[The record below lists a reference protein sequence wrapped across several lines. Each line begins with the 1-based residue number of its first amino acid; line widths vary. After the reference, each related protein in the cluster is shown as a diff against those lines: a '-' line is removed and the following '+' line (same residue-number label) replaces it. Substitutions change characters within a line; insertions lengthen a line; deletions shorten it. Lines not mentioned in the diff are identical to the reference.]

1 MSKNFINYSADE
13 TINRYF
19 KDVKKSEGLS
29 TEREQE
35 LAKRIQEGD
44 TKAIDEL
51 VEANLKFVVTIA
63 KEFQGQ
69 GLPLPDLISEGNY
82 GLIKAAYKFDHT
94 KGFKFISY
102 AVWWIRQSILQSL
115 NDNARIIRLPTN
127 VVNKIQQ
134 VRKDIEKFEFLNER
148 EPILGEEVN
157 DKGDKFKKVATGS
170 IILNDK
176 INEEGDELH
185 ELIEDLTFKQED
197 NYYAIDTDVKIELDR
212 ILGVLDE
219 REREIIECYFG
230 VNIEGEP
237 MTLETIGERFK
248 LSKERIRQIKEKAIR
263 KLRHNVHGLYN
274 ILNQ

>member
-1 MSKNFINYSADE
+1 MSKFFINYSADE

-29 TEREQE
+29 TEKECE
-35 LAKRIQEGD
+35 LAQRIQNGD

-69 GLPLPDLISEGNY
+69 GLPLADLISEGNY
-82 GLIKAAYKFDHT
+82 GLIKAAYKFDYT

-102 AVWWIRQSILQSL
+102 AVWWIKQSILQSL

-134 VRKDIEKFEFLNER
+134 VKKDIEKFEFLNER
-148 EPILGEEVN
+148 EAVIGEEIN
-157 DKGDKFKKVATGS
+157 ESGDTVRKVATGS
-170 IILNDK
+170 VILNDR

-185 ELIEDLTFKQED
+185 ELIEDVSFKQEE
-197 NYYAIDTDVKIELDR
+197 NYYAVDDDVKTELDKT
-212 ILGVLDE
+212 LSVLDS

-230 VNIEGEP
+230 INTNMEP
-237 MTLETIGERFK
+237 MTLEAIGERFK

-263 KLRHNVHGLYN
+263 KLRHNIHGLYN